1 MRKLLKIPAVIL
13 IGTAFYIWVAYGE
26 YIGVSETLFPWLNFQ
41 GIFKQQLNY
50 FVICMVAGFGA
61 LLWQLSE
68 DKKEAKKDEES
79 SQ

>member
-1 MRKLLKIPAVIL
+1 MRKLLKVPAVIL

-41 GIFKQQLNY
+41 GVFKQVLNY
-50 FVICMVAGFGA
+50 FIVCIIVGLGV

-68 DKKEAKKDEES
+68 GKNEAKEDEES
-79 SQ
+79 SH